1 VLNSHF
7 NFLLEILPGHPF
19 PGVFVICTSYN
30 VHYLYQISPLD
41 FFFFDAGIA
50 LKRLQMQDLK
60 SKCCAIFS
68 QINRKNFDL
77 IDKKVPQK
85 SMKNEVSLQEMQ
97 ADAVVAFTIKVQ
109 NLTSRY

>member
-1 VLNSHF
+1 
-7 NFLLEILPGHPF
+7 
-19 PGVFVICTSYN
+19 
-30 VHYLYQISPLD
+30 
-41 FFFFDAGIA
+41 
-50 LKRLQMQDLK
+50 MQDLK